1 METTSRR
8 LVALDLDDTLAPIAR
23 PASEKAVS
31 LLKDLLSRGDAI
43 ALCSGKP
50 LYYLTGFAR
59 QLGLE
64 DIYLI
69 GENGATLQRGVALP
83 PAERYVLTEEKEAIR
98 LLKKRQEELE
108 SLIPGLYFQPN
119 DCGLTPF
126 PTRKEDYEAI
136 LDFDDAHPI
145 PGVKRYRQCD
155 SIDFAPADVDKGKA
169 LAFLAGK
176 LGIPLTHVYA
186 IGNAENDAPMLQVAG
201 TAIKVGNDPRLKA
214 EETFETVEDA
224 LSSILR
230 R

>member
-1 METTSRR
+1 METTARR

-31 LLKDLLSRGDAI
+31 LLKNLLSRGDAI

-83 PAERYVLTEEKEAIR
+83 PVERYVLTEEKEAIR
-98 LLKKRQEELE
+98 LLKKRKEELE

-214 EETFETVEDA
+214 AETFETVEDA

>member
-1 METTSRR
+1 METTARR
-8 LVALDLDDTLAPIAR
+8 LVALDLDDTLAPIAK
-23 PASEKAVS
+23 PASEKAVR

-43 ALCSGKP
+43 VLCSGKP

-83 PAERYVLTEEKEAIR
+83 PSERYVLTKEKEAIR
-98 LLKKRQEELE
+98 LLKKRKEELE

-136 LDFDDAHPI
+136 LAFDDAHPI
-145 PGVKRYRQCD
+145 PGVRRYRQCD

-169 LAFLAGK
+169 LAFLAEK
-176 LGIPLTHVYA
+176 LGIPLNRVYA
-186 IGNAENDAPMLQVAG
+186 IGNAENDAPMLSVAG
-201 TAIKVGNDPRLKA
+201 TAIKVGNDPRLEA
-214 EETFETVEDA
+214 AETFDTVEDA

>member
-8 LVALDLDDTLAPIAR
+8 LVVLDLDDTLAPIAK

-69 GENGATLQRGVALP
+69 GEHAATLQHGVALP
-83 PAERYVLTEEKEAIR
+83 PVERYVLTEEKEAIR

-126 PTRKEDYEAI
+126 PTRKEDYEVI
-136 LDFDDAHPI
+136 LAFDDAHPI
-145 PGVKRYRQCD
+145 SGVKRYRQCD

-169 LAFLAGK
+169 LTFLAGK